1 MLTQSQFEKL
11 DEYCT
16 QNMPDGEIKDIY
28 IQLIDEYEKYIE
40 CGSPEEC
47 MQRKEWMSMSI
58 EDVRV
63 NFNNFIKEMRKEVE
77 IIRTGAQ
84 VEIAASK
91 IKKRKPR
98 KIKED

>member
-11 DEYCT
+11 NEYCT

-28 IQLIDEYEKYIE
+28 FQLIDEYEKYIE
-40 CGSPEEC
+40 SGSPEEC

-58 EDVRV
+58 DDVRV
-63 NFNNFIKEMRKEVE
+63 NFNNFVKEMRHEVE
-77 IIRTGAQ
+77 IIRAD
-84 VEIAASK
+84 AKSNK
-91 IKKRKPR
+91 KPR

>member
-28 IQLIDEYEKYIE
+28 FQLINEYEKYIE

-58 EDVRV
+58 DDVRV
-63 NFNNFIKEMRKEVE
+63 EFNNFVKAMRHEVE
-77 IIRTGAQ
+77 IIRADTK
-84 VEIAASK
+84 SNK
-91 IKKRKPR
+91 KPR